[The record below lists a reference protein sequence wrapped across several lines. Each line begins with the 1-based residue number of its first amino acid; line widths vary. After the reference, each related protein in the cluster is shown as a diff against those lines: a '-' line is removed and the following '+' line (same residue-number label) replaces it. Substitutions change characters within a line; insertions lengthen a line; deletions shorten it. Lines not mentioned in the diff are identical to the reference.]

1 MGVAKAQWHV
11 YLSHKGSTMPADV
24 LTVHDNLPIT
34 TVIYMVVFEL
44 HQTEHWLLG

>member
-1 MGVAKAQWHV
+1 
-11 YLSHKGSTMPADV
+11 MPADV

-44 HQTEHWLLG
+44 HQTNTGYLVKQFTVP